1 MLTRALWSL
10 RCEDS
15 PGPIK
20 VSPFR
25 CFVAFHSW
33 YFSYSKGYLGDVEFR
48 TCHGGAMALMIW
60 RVVVQHTPVVV
71 VKADEDQKDRLSRCG
86 NYLMQALGC

>member
-1 MLTRALWSL
+1 
-10 RCEDS
+10 
-15 PGPIK
+15 
-20 VSPFR
+20 
-25 CFVAFHSW
+25 
-33 YFSYSKGYLGDVEFR
+33 
-48 TCHGGAMALMIW
+48 MALMIW